1 MKMIKKTTDLNTV
14 DPSEILRRPYARVLT
29 PEPEGQYT
37 AEIMEFPG
45 CVAYGDNAAE
55 ALKNLD
61 EVSMEWVRAS
71 LEQGQDI
78 PGPMANIDYS
88 GRLVLRIT
96 KGLHQ
101 RSAMCAERE
110 GVSLNQFIVTCLA
123 EAVGERARP
132 LATFQPYWNASA
144 HFYFSAGHSFEVVN
158 KVNVRHA
165 DIQLT
170 TVLATKQNFIGLAL
184 ANKAENAHARS

>member
-1 MKMIKKTTDLNTV
+1 MA

-61 EVSMEWVRAS
+61 EVSIEWVRAS

-88 GRLVLRIT
+88 GRLVLRMT

-101 RSAMCAERE
+101 RAAMCAERE

-132 LATFQPYWNASA
+132 LATFQPYLSASA
-144 HFYFSAGHSFEVVN
+144 HFYMLAGHSFESVN
-158 KVNVRHA
+158 EVNVRHPG
-165 DIQLT
+165 IQLT
-170 TVLATKQNFIGLAL
+170 TALATKRNFIKFAL
-184 ANKAENAHARS
+184 ANKAEKSYARS